1 MQFPNLKVGR
11 STIHN
16 VFKKLLR
23 YSYKRITKQRH
34 KNRLNPINKIKK
46 IIFMKKF
53 LKRLKKKK
61 NKLIII
67 DEAGFGTAVLRRY
80 GYAKIGK

>member
-1 MQFPNLKVGR
+1 
-11 STIHN
+11 
-16 VFKKLLR
+16 
-23 YSYKRITKQRH
+23 
-34 KNRLNPINKIKK
+34 
-46 IIFMKKF
+46 MKKF